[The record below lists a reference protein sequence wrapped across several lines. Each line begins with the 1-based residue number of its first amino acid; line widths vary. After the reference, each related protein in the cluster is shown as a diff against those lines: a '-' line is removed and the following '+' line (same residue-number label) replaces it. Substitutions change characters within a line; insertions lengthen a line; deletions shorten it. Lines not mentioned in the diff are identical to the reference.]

1 MEPHPLEYMFYPPQ
15 CTPQAKRKKPNP
27 FRVRLLLFCFYHYI
41 SVPPSAQC
49 RCSLAP
55 PQNCWPSCAFFRT
68 LFAAGRYF
76 MLSPWPFSRTGNLLL
91 FCFKPAAALTGLWSF
106 LIQPFLFS
114 GVFAV
119 LPYARFC
126 NRAKTP
132 DFPLENPAYCI
143 PKNHS
148 LVEWYKRGYFR

>member
-1 MEPHPLEYMFYPPQ
+1 
-15 CTPQAKRKKPNP
+15 
-27 FRVRLLLFCFYHYI
+27 
-41 SVPPSAQC
+41 
-49 RCSLAP
+49 
-55 PQNCWPSCAFFRT
+55 
-68 LFAAGRYF
+68 

-148 LVEWYKRGYFR
+148 LVEWYKEAISDKEK

>member
-1 MEPHPLEYMFYPPQ
+1 MEPHHLEYMFYPPQ

-106 LIQPFLFS
+106 LIQPFLSPAF
-114 GVFAV
+114 
-119 LPYARFC
+119 LPCCKIGHTKARQ
-126 NRAKTP
+126 
-132 DFPLENPAYCI
+132 
-143 PKNHS
+143 
-148 LVEWYKRGYFR
+148 KRWIFQRKIRLIFLFLFY